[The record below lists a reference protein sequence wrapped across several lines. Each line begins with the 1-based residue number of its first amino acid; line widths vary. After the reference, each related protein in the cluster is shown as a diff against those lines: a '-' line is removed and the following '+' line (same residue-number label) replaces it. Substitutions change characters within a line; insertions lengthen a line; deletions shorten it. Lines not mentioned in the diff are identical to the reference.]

1 MAKLNGVV
9 VDLLDLE
16 GLGVPG
22 GGLQRRILIR
32 RVELDAPLERMEEV
46 EAPLLMIQRCL
57 LLLTGCL
64 RLPSCRTATWK
75 GDVRKAIS
83 LR

>member
-22 GGLQRRILIR
+22 GGLQRRILTR
-32 RVELDAPLERMEEV
+32 RVGVDAPLERMGEAEV
-46 EAPLLMIQRCL
+46 PLLMIQRCL
-57 LLLTGCL
+57 LLLTDCSG
-64 RLPSCRTATWK
+64 LPSCRMATWK
-75 GDVRKAIS
+75 GDVGKAIS
-83 LR
+83 L